1 MQPIILHIDLG
12 NQSLSNWLKDNRYVI
27 YSELVRYSEK
37 LINERLE
44 LVQAILVSN
53 LADNIVFII
62 KQDKMTEDLQM
73 IYDDLKE
80 SNGKSLSHFETELLK
95 IRASKAT
102 PAMLNG
108 VMVEYYGAMT
118 PLQQIANVSTLDART
133 ITVQPW
139 EKQSINDIA
148 KGILN
153 ANLGLNPQSNGEQ
166 LLISVPPLTEERR
179 RELVKR
185 AKSEAET
192 AKVGIRTNRKDALDL
207 LKDLKNDGLSEDLCK
222 DSEDEIQKITNSF
235 IKKIDDLVEVKEK
248 DIMTI

>member
-1 MQPIILHIDLG
+1 
-12 NQSLSNWLKDNRYVI
+12 
-27 YSELVRYSEK
+27 
-37 LINERLE
+37 
-44 LVQAILVSN
+44 
-53 LADNIVFII
+53 
-62 KQDKMTEDLQM
+62 MTEDLQM

-179 RELVKR
+179 RELVKK
-185 AKSEAET
+185 AKAEGET
-192 AKVGIRTNRKDALDL
+192 AKIGIRNNRKDAIDFVKT
-207 LKDLKNDGLSEDLCK
+207 LKTDGLSEDLAK
-222 DSEDEIQKITNSF
+222 DAESAIQDFTNQAIKQIDEILEI
-235 IKKIDDLVEVKEK
+235 KEK